1 MAQHDSTD
9 SMWSRRGQTSRAC
22 FHFFRNIYS
31 TSPGCFT
38 VCRDLYEF
46 ICVNLLQ
53 CILDALFQSFLF
65 LFKKNI
71 YFYFYFFC
79 YFFNLIK
86 QLFGVRIQQFTNDS
100 KT

>member
-1 MAQHDSTD
+1 MTQRTQCDPAGAKLRVPVST
-9 SMWSRRGQTSRAC
+9 
-22 FHFFRNIYS
+22 FFRNIYS

-38 VCRDLYEF
+38 VCRDLYEY